1 MARFPRLIDA
11 AVLLAAASPH
21 ETHAMRVE
29 VRGVPSNVPYR
40 LAGKGVQRYL
50 LTYDPPSSA
59 HIIDIPAG
67 LWMEDRESLA
77 RDLLGGPHSKNLVV
91 LTVPWG
97 ASEHAAEDI
106 STAEAADRAMQAL
119 DPEQT
124 ATEEKPPQAK
134 KPSKPRGRKPK
145 AKPPAPTK

>member
-11 AVLLAAASPH
+11 AVLSAAASPH

-50 LTYDPPSSA
+50 LTYDAPSSA
-59 HIIDIPAG
+59 HIIDVPASI
-67 LWMEDRESLA
+67 WMADRESIA

-97 ASEHAAEDI
+97 GPKEAEPAPVDPE
-106 STAEAADRAMQAL
+106 EALRLAMVTL
-119 DPEQT
+119 DPEK
-124 ATEEKPPQAK
+124 TEEPAPKKVAK
-134 KPSKPRGRKPK
+134 KKPK
-145 AKPPAPTK
+145 KVAPEDPPAQP